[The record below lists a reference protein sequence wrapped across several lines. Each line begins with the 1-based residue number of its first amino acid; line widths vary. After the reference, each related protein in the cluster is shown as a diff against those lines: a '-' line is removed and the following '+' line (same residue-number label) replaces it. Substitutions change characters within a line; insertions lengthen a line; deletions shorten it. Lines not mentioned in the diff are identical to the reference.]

1 MCKSQLSAH
10 RKCPCFSSGCST
22 LQHEQFLV
30 AISYC
35 QEELSNMS
43 GNGMGMYA
51 FSQASWPL
59 CSPTPCLLSRHL
71 SGQMRR
77 MLGLKHEVLHQMN
90 KQYFNSF
97 LLVDN
102 FEIIQRHLC
111 SHLTY
116 NNDFLKKLEGYLQR
130 QELLPHIN

>member
-1 MCKSQLSAH
+1 MLIGSALVSLGVLT
-10 RKCPCFSSGCST
+10 FSK
-22 LQHEQFLV
+22 QFLLS
-30 AISYC
+30 ISYC
-35 QEELSNMS
+35 QEELSNVS

-51 FSQASWPL
+51 FSQPFWPL
-59 CSPTPCLLSRHL
+59 CSPMPLLLSSHL

-77 MLGLKHEVLHQMN
+77 MLGLKHQVLHQMD

-116 NNDFLKKLEGYLQR
+116 KNYIKKNQPTGGIPLEAR
-130 QELLPHIN
+130 VIAPH

>member
-1 MCKSQLSAH
+1 MLIGSALVSLGVLT
-10 RKCPCFSSGCST
+10 FSK
-22 LQHEQFLV
+22 QFLLS
-30 AISYC
+30 ISYC
-35 QEELSNMS
+35 QEELSNVS

-51 FSQASWPL
+51 FSQAFWPL
-59 CSPTPCLLSRHL
+59 CSPMPLLLSSHL

-77 MLGLKHEVLHQMN
+77 MLGLKHQVLHQMD

-116 NNDFLKKLEGYLQR
+116 KNYIKKTQPTGGIPLEAR
-130 QELLPHIN
+130 VIAPH